1 MREQSTLSDWLSWRP
16 SSEVATA
23 NPANLANDAS
33 PSTPPLAEL
42 AKIAVAA
49 DRRSYLWQIVE
60 GGRAREVVISGCP
73 SFEEMRQWYPRAS
86 LSPLDQS
93 SVRPPKPMWRDERH
107 LREWL
112 AASGE
117 SDPVLIEQLVSD
129 FRRWG
134 TNGP

>member
-23 NPANLANDAS
+23 NPANIANDAS

-73 SFEEMRQWYPRAS
+73 SFAEVREWYPRAWLTPITS
-86 LSPLDQS
+86 LSGTLP
-93 SVRPPKPMWRDERH
+93 RPVWANETE
-107 LREWL
+107 LRSWL
-112 AASGE
+112 AEVGE
-117 SDPVLIEQLVSD
+117 TDADIITQLLRD
-129 FRRWG
+129 YRRWSSK
-134 TNGP
+134 